1 MAKKRDHLSLV
12 KKGPA
17 PFSDAAAT
25 RVVSENGAGPSSEV
39 DELYQKPLG
48 EFTTARNALAKRLGK
63 DGADVKKLEK
73 PSAPAWAVN
82 QLYWHERAAY
92 DRLIEASD
100 ALRAEHRKHLSGKA
114 ADIRAAEKTHR
125 EAVREAGDTI
135 RGLLKAAGDAASPAT
150 MMAVTETLEALPS
163 ADPPGRLVRPL
174 KPQGFEALAGLAAR
188 PASLLS
194 HEPRRA
200 SEPPRA
206 VDPAAQ
212 KKAEEARRA
221 VEAAEREAEAERER
235 QRAARAKALGDAEAA
250 VERARAALDVAHQE
264 VERRSEA
271 LAQAREALRQ
281 VKRSI

>member
-12 KKGPA
+12 EKGTVPTA
-17 PFSDAAAT
+17 EAASGTVPVA
-25 RVVSENGAGPSSEV
+25 EV
-39 DELYQKPLG
+39 DELYQKPAG
-48 EFTTARNALAKRLGK
+48 EFTAARNRLAKRLGK

-92 DRLIEASD
+92 DRLIEASE

-125 EAVREAGDTI
+125 EAVKDAGDTI
-135 RGLLKAAGDAASPAT
+135 RGLLKDAGDAASPAT
-150 MMAVTETLEALPS
+150 MTAVTETLEALPS

-188 PASLLS
+188 PASLS
-194 HEPRRA
+194 SFEPRRSAPEA
-200 SEPPRA
+200 SRTI
-206 VDPAAQ
+206 DPAAQ
-212 KKAEEARRA
+212 KKAEEARLA
-221 VEAAEREAEAERER
+221 AEAAEREAEAERER

-250 VERARAALDVAHQE
+250 VERARAALDAAHQE

-271 LAQAREALRQ
+271 LAEAREALRQ
-281 VKRSI
+281 VKRSF